1 MESGWEVSKVMKITF
16 LGTSSGA
23 PTRARN
29 VSSIALQWSQTG
41 KLWLFDCGEG
51 TQHQVLRSPLRLS
64 QLERVFFTHLH
75 GDHLF
80 GITGLLATRSM
91 MEANTTPVALYGPAG
106 LAEYLQCTLD
116 GSQTRLGYPIQIKA
130 VTGGRVYED
139 ESVRVECA
147 PLIHRAPTFG
157 YAIVEKEQTGR
168 FDVEMAQALGVPA
181 GPLYGRLKQGESVT
195 LPDGRTIHGADLVGP
210 PRPGRKLVY
219 CGDTTYT
226 PNAVALA
233 RDADVLIHEATYL
246 EEDRPLAVRA
256 QHSTAL
262 SAARVAR
269 EASVQLLLLTHISP
283 RYEAGGRLND
293 LLAEARS
300 VFPNTLLADDFF
312 TYEIPRKS

>member
-1 MESGWEVSKVMKITF
+1 MKITF

-51 TQHQVLRSPLRLS
+51 TQHQILRSPLRLS

-80 GITGLLATRSM
+80 GIAGLLATRSM
-91 MEANTTPVALYGPAG
+91 MEANTSPVTLYGPAG
-106 LAEYLQCTLD
+106 LGAYLQCTLD
-116 GSQTRLGYPIQIKA
+116 ASQTRLAYPIKTQIIA
-130 VTGGRVYED
+130 GGPVYED
-139 ESVRVECA
+139 ETVRVECA
-147 PLIHRAPTFG
+147 PMVHRAPAFG

-168 FDVEMAQALGVPA
+168 FDVEKAQALGIPA

-195 LPDGRTIHGADLVGP
+195 LPDGRTVHGADLVGP
-210 PRPGRKLVY
+210 PRPGRKLVT
-219 CGDTTYT
+219 CGDTAFT
-226 PNAVALA
+226 PNAISLA

-269 EASVQLLLLTHISP
+269 EARVQLLILTHFSP
-283 RYEAGGRLND
+283 RYEAGGRLAD

-300 VFPNTLLADDFF
+300 AFPNTLLAEDFF